1 MDAATELALA
11 ARAGD
16 TAAVNQLVRVTH
28 QQVWRFCAHLV
39 DPAAADDLTQE
50 TYLRAFRT
58 LRGFRG
64 DGGAISWLFTI
75 ARRVAADEIAQR
87 QRQGRLEVKLTSRR
101 AVQDTVADHS
111 GTTDVE
117 ALLDELD
124 DDRRTAFVL
133 TQVFGLSYEEAAAV
147 CECALGTIRSR
158 VARARAE
165 LIEAMGHQGST
176 SRENGKSRQF
186 A

>member
-1 MDAATELALA
+1 MRANNDAATELALA

-16 TAAVNQLVRVTH
+16 AAAVNQLVRVTH

-58 LRGFRG
+58 LRSFRG
-64 DGGAISWLFTI
+64 DGGALSWLLTI

-87 QRQGRLEVKLTSRR
+87 QRQGRL
-101 AVQDTVADHS
+101 ATVLHAQPGRPDLVPDHA
-111 GTTDVE
+111 GNTDVQT
-117 ALLDELD
+117 LLATLD

-133 TQVFGLSYEEAAAV
+133 TQVFGLSYDEAAAV
-147 CECALGTIRSR
+147 CECPTGTIRSR

-165 LIEAMGHQGST
+165 LVDALSEETVAGN
-176 SRENGKSRQF
+176 RRF

>member
-1 MDAATELALA
+1 MRANSDAATELALA

-16 TAAVNQLVRVTH
+16 EAAVAELVRLTH
-28 QQVWRFCAHLV
+28 SSVWRFTAHLV

-58 LRGFRG
+58 LRSFRG
-64 DGGAISWLFTI
+64 DGGAMSWLFTI

-87 QRQGRLEVKLTSRR
+87 QRRSRLETV
-101 AVQDTVADHS
+101 VQAQGLQNVVADHA
-111 GTTDVE
+111 GCTDVQS
-117 ALLDELD
+117 LLGTLD
-124 DDRRTAFVL
+124 DDRRVAFVL

-147 CECALGTIRSR
+147 CDCPMGTIRSR
-158 VARARAE
+158 VARARAQ
-165 LIEAMGHQGST
+165 LVDAMTDEAATERRVH
-176 SRENGKSRQF
+176 